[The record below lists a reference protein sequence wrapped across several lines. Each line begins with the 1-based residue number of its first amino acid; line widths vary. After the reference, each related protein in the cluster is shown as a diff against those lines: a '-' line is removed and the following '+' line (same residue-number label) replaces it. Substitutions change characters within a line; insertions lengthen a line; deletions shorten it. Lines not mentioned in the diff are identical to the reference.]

1 MGNFQTQVAGLTV
14 GDALELNRLTEIYGD
29 LAPNGEVIDEG
40 I

>member
-14 GDALELNRLTEIYGD
+14 GDALELNWLTEMYGD
-29 LAPNGEVIDEG
+29 LTQYGEVIDEG